1 MATSQ
6 GPPIQT
12 QRLGDQLIERG
23 LIDERDLEAALA
35 EQKRS
40 GLALGDALVHTGRM
54 TEHQLNEVLAENFGV
69 PAVDPNAYWVDRD
82 VAHQLPE
89 EAARRFAAVILEEKP
104 DQFLVATADP
114 GDVMALDEIS
124 RVLPKPV
131 DFRLAGRQELSD
143 IINLVYGRTDE
154 LDSIADEISEEIT
167 SGDEIDLGDL
177 TMGAGRASA
186 PAVRLLK
193 TLLEDAIQRGVSD
206 IHIEPDEKLLR
217 IRSRK
222 DGILHERMV
231 RQGNIQNALVSLI
244 KLMAGLN
251 ITERRLPQDGRFH
264 TRVKGRSIDIR
275 LSTLPQQH
283 GESVV
288 LRLLDQDSVVSSL
301 AQTGMTPRLLERFR
315 RILSIPNGLILVTGP
330 TGSGKST
337 TLYGA
342 LSELNDSKVKIITV
356 EDPVEYSLER
366 VTQVQVHE
374 QIGLDFARVLRTAL
388 RQDPDIVMV
397 GEIRDTETAEIALR
411 ASITGHRV
419 LSTLHTNDAVSS
431 VNRLLDMGIEP
442 FMLAAAL
449 RGIVA
454 QRLLRRIC
462 PQCQYARGPTSDERG
477 WLERQGIHEADATQI
492 HEGKGCSHCEQ
503 SGYSGRIGIFEFVDV
518 TAAMSDSLRHGD
530 IGQFSRQVHDS
541 PIFEPMQRT
550 ALEAVREGKTT
561 VAEVNRVLGE
571 GDEEPL

>member
-186 PAVRLLK
+186 P
-193 TLLEDAIQRGVSD
+193 
-206 IHIEPDEKLLR
+206 
-217 IRSRK
+217 
-222 DGILHERMV
+222 
-231 RQGNIQNALVSLI
+231 
-244 KLMAGLN
+244 
-251 ITERRLPQDGRFH
+251 
-264 TRVKGRSIDIR
+264 
-275 LSTLPQQH
+275 
-283 GESVV
+283 
-288 LRLLDQDSVVSSL
+288 
-301 AQTGMTPRLLERFR
+301 
-315 RILSIPNGLILVTGP
+315 
-330 TGSGKST
+330 
-337 TLYGA
+337 
-342 LSELNDSKVKIITV
+342 
-356 EDPVEYSLER
+356 
-366 VTQVQVHE
+366 
-374 QIGLDFARVLRTAL
+374 
-388 RQDPDIVMV
+388 
-397 GEIRDTETAEIALR
+397 
-411 ASITGHRV
+411 
-419 LSTLHTNDAVSS
+419 
-431 VNRLLDMGIEP
+431 
-442 FMLAAAL
+442 
-449 RGIVA
+449 
-454 QRLLRRIC
+454 
-462 PQCQYARGPTSDERG
+462 G
-477 WLERQGIHEADATQI
+477 WR
-492 HEGKGCSHCEQ
+492 
-503 SGYSGRIGIFEFVDV
+503 Y
-518 TAAMSDSLRHGD
+518 
-530 IGQFSRQVHDS
+530 
-541 PIFEPMQRT
+541 
-550 ALEAVREGKTT
+550 
-561 VAEVNRVLGE
+561 
-571 GDEEPL
+571 

>member
-1 MATSQ
+1 MATSPT
-6 GPPIQT
+6 PPVQS

-40 GLALGDALVHTGRM
+40 GQALGDALVQTGRI
-54 TEHQLNEVLAENFGV
+54 TEHQLNEVLAENYGV
-69 PAVDPNAYWVDRD
+69 PAVDPNEYWIDRD

-89 EAARRFAAVILEEKP
+89 EAARRFAAVILEEQP
-104 DQFLVATADP
+104 ESFVVATADP

-124 RVLPKPV
+124 RILPKPV
-131 DFRLAGRQELSD
+131 EFRLAGRQELSD
-143 IINLVYGRTDE
+143 VINVVYGRSDE

-167 SGDEIDLGDL
+167 SADEIDLSDL

-193 TLLEDAIQRGVSD
+193 TLLEDAVQRGVSD

-301 AQTGMTPRLLERFR
+301 EQTGMAPALLERFR
-315 RILSIPNGLILVTGP
+315 RILNIPNGLILVTGP

-342 LSELNDSKVKIITV
+342 LSELNSSEVKIITV
-356 EDPVEYSLER
+356 EDPVEYGLER

-374 QIGLDFARVLRTAL
+374 QIGLSFARVLRTAL

-397 GEIRDTETAEIALR
+397 GEIRDAETAEIALR

-419 LSTLHTNDAVSS
+419 LSTLHTNDAISS
-431 VNRLLDMGIEP
+431 VNRLLDMGVEP

-462 PQCQYARGPTSDERG
+462 PQCRHTRAPNDDEIA
-477 WLERQGIHEADATQI
+477 WLERQGVSEPASLRI
-492 HEGKGCSHCEQ
+492 HEGTGCVHCEQ
-503 SGYSGRIGIFEFVDV
+503 SGYSGRVGIFEFVDV
-518 TAAMSDSLRHGD
+518 TPTMADSLRHGD
-530 IGQFSRQVHDS
+530 IGQFARQVRDN
-541 PIFEPMQRT
+541 PLFEPMQNT
-550 ALEAVREGKTT
+550 ALDNVRQGTTT
-561 VAEVNRVLGE
+561 VAEVIRVLGE
-571 GDEEPL
+571 GYEEPI